1 MPMPTTYIT
10 KKSVLKVFLEFSK
23 KFEGCV
29 PWIYLDIKG
38 LATVGIGCLIEPAS
52 MALPLPFVH
61 RGTET
66 KATPDEIARDW
77 TLVKRAKNLA
87 HQGAQ
92 RARLYTHLDLL
103 PEGIE
108 QLALHRLKLN
118 EDYLLG
124 HAFPMFGEFPADAQL
139 AIHSMAWACGAG
151 FPQFFPRFTAA
162 AKVSDWAGCVRE
174 CTINA
179 KNNPGLVPRNWANK
193 KLFAKAAEVA
203 TDAEHETFDPEKLY
217 GWP

>member
-1 MPMPTTYIT
+1 MTTHIT
-10 KKSVLKVFLEFSK
+10 KKSVRAVFLEFSK
-23 KFEGCV
+23 KFEGCI

-38 LATVGIGCLIEPAS
+38 LATVGIGCLIEPAGQ
-52 MALPLPFVH
+52 ALALPFVH
-61 RGTET
+61 RGTEDR
-66 KATPDEIARDW
+66 ATQDEISRDW
-77 TLVKRAKNLA
+77 VMVKRQRNLA

-92 RARLYTHLDLL
+92 RARFFTNLDLL

-108 QLALHRLKLN
+108 ALALQRLKLN

-139 AIHSMAWACGAG
+139 GIHSMAWACGAG
-151 FPQFFPRFTAA
+151 FPRIFPRFTAA

-193 KLFAKAAEVA
+193 KLFTKAAEVA
-203 TDAEHETFDPEKLY
+203 ADPEHETHDPEKLY